1 MAPMD
6 LPPGHG
12 ADPTSGVHPHEI
24 PLRPFSRV
32 LFGLSP
38 TEVRQFLQEVA
49 QALERAT
56 TELNNAVIER
66 RVLESSLK
74 EYQSRL
80 EQLEQDLAAYREREA
95 QIPRALVDAERAAE
109 DVTRAARAEA
119 DRILHEA
126 RRTAEETLR
135 AARES
140 AVQALREARL
150 SAEHLIQASRRAAAE
165 HEREARLE
173 AQWLMDEAQR
183 VVSDLRQRAEEF
195 LGRWREATTHLD
207 RLASEYAEAA
217 HTVARLRTE
226 AQDLLPRMEEM
237 LQNLT
242 AKVPVPGPRPPAAGA
257 DRGRSPSGGAP
268 GTGHRGDH
276 RLSIPE
282 LSPDDQ
288 VPHGARPPPRGGGGP
303 GPHLCRRGPPR
314 GGPARTRLPGGP
326 GPESAGG
333 IPCDRRGGRP
343 HLAQS
348 PGGGRAGELGA
359 GRLDQ
364 NRRRFS
370 PLHPPECAFRLP

>member
-242 AKVPVPGPRPPAAGA
+242 AKVPVPGPRPPAARA
-257 DRGRSPSGGAP
+257 AEPAAP
-268 GTGHRGDH
+268 
-276 RLSIPE
+276 
-282 LSPDDQ
+282 
-288 VPHGARPPPRGGGGP
+288 PPPR
-303 GPHLCRRGPPR
+303 
-314 GGPARTRLPGGP
+314 
-326 GPESAGG
+326 E
-333 IPCDRRGGRP
+333 
-343 HLAQS
+343 
-348 PGGGRAGELGA
+348 
-359 GRLDQ
+359 
-364 NRRRFS
+364 
-370 PLHPPECAFRLP
+370 

>member
-242 AKVPVPGPRPPAAGA
+242 AKVPVPGPRPPAARA
-257 DRGRSPSGGAP
+257 AEPAAP
-268 GTGHRGDH
+268 
-276 RLSIPE
+276 
-282 LSPDDQ
+282 
-288 VPHGARPPPRGGGGP
+288 PPPREEP
-303 GPHLCRRGPPR
+303 TAAVAPPEVPLA
-314 GGPARTRLPGGP
+314 PATGEIIAYPFRSYLRMTKFLTALGRLPGVVAARALTFADEVLRVEVQLAHGSLADLDLSRLEGFRVTVEEAAP
-326 GPESAGG
+326 TWLKVQVVEERANSA
-333 IPCDRRGGRP
+333 
-343 HLAQS
+343 LA
-348 PGGGRAGELGA
+348 G
-359 GRLDQ
+359 
-364 NRRRFS
+364 
-370 PLHPPECAFRLP
+370 